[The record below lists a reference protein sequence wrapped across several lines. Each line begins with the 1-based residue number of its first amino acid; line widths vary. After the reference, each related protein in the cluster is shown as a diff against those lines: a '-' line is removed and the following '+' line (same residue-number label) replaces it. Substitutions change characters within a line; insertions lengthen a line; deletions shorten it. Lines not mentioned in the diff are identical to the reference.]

1 MEQKIKISK
10 FMEVVEDGDKAYA
23 TCPAGDA
30 ARIIPPV
37 IRFHK
42 PDGTYT
48 DYLLF
53 VEEYRPPVGKKI
65 CNFPGGRLNKGEDG
79 LTAIVRELIEETGLE
94 VDIKGVQML
103 SPSKPKDSQ
112 NSNEGESLFICPQII
127 HVDQDETQFVE
138 MLYKNQHLDETEECK
153 IKLVDISQIND
164 FIKNTDLC
172 LPTRLALVEFLA
184 MRDKSQITYPQ
195 YIPYYSTIGDMQYA
209 DTVYQNKNFEVQKVD
224 VGYDYCYYSPVKN
237 HRFSLMITIEVEGKK
252 YYAFE
257 KIVPYSQN
265 GEDVCTFSYIDVA
278 DPAKTSKTALA
289 INVLQRYGLATRISG
304 LESIAPY
311 DAVSPGFTDLRQCVC
326 HATIKLSQKDFES
339 LALSQKLVVVSQ
351 EELMQGKINTDYITT
366 LATDIDTQLDAN
378 KQKQNTVCNTKNDE
392 SEIVW

>member
-10 FMEVVEDGDKAYA
+10 FMEVVENGSKAYA

-65 CNFPGGRLNKGEDG
+65 CNFPGGRLNKGENG
-79 LTAIVRELIEETGLE
+79 LVAIVRELVEETGLE
-94 VDIKGVQML
+94 VDINGVKML
-103 SPSKPKDSQ
+103 TPSKPKDSQ

-127 HVDQDETQFVE
+127 NVDQDETQFVE
-138 MLYKNQHLDETEECK
+138 MLYKTQHLDETEECK
-153 IKLVDISQIND
+153 IKLVDISNID
-164 FIKNTDLC
+164 EFMKNTDMC
-172 LPTRLALVEFLA
+172 LPTRLALIQFLA
-184 MRDKSQITYPQ
+184 MRDKTQTAYPKF
-195 YIPYYSTIGDMQYA
+195 IPYYSTMGDMQYA
-209 DTVYQNKNFEVQKVD
+209 DTVYQNKDFEIQKLD

-237 HRFSLMITIEVEGKK
+237 HRYSLMITIDVEGKK

-257 KIVPYSQN
+257 KIMPYSQN
-265 GEDVCTFSYIDVA
+265 GEDVYTFPYIDINEPTKA
-278 DPAKTSKTALA
+278 TNKTALA
-289 INVLQRYGLATRISG
+289 ITVLQRYGLATRVSG
-304 LESIAPY
+304 LESITPY

-326 HATIKLSQKDFES
+326 HATIKLSKQDFAT
-339 LALSQKLVVVSQ
+339 LAIDQKLTVVSQ
-351 EELMQGKINTDYITT
+351 EDLMQGKVNTDYITT
-366 LATDIDTQLDAN
+366 ITTDIDIQLDSN
-378 KQKQNTVCNTKNDE
+378 KQKQSTAVDTKQDE
-392 SEIVW
+392 SEIV

>member
-53 VEEYRPPVGKKI
+53 VEEYRHPVGKNI

-94 VDIKGVQML
+94 VDVAGVKML

-127 HVDQDETQFVE
+127 NVNQDETKFVE
-138 MLYKNQHLDETEECK
+138 MMYKNQHLDDTESCR
-153 IKLVDISQIND
+153 IKLVDIAQIDD
-164 FIKNTDLC
+164 FMKNTDMC
-172 LPTRLALVEFLA
+172 LPTRLALVQFLA
-184 MRDKSQITYPQ
+184 MRDKSQTTYPKFV
-195 YIPYYSTIGDMQYA
+195 PYYSIIGDMQYS
-209 DTVYQNKNFEVQKVD
+209 DTVYQNKNFEIQKLD
-224 VGYDYCYYSPVKN
+224 VGYDYCYYSPTKN
-237 HRFSLMITIEVEGKK
+237 YRFSLMITIEVEGEK

-257 KIVPYSQN
+257 QIAPYSQN
-265 GEDVCTFSYIDVA
+265 GEDVCTLPYIDVA
-278 DPAKTSKTALA
+278 DAQKASSKTALA
-289 INVLQRYGLATRISG
+289 INLLQRYGLASRIG
-304 LESIAPY
+304 GFETIAPY

-326 HATIKLSQKDFES
+326 HATIKLSRKDFES
-339 LALSQKLVVVSQ
+339 LAIDQKFVVVTQ
-351 EELMQGKINTDYITT
+351 DDLKQGKINTDYITT
-366 LATDIDTQLDAN
+366 LATNADIQFDKN
-378 KQKQNTVCNTKNDE
+378 KQNTVCNTKNDE
-392 SEIVW
+392 SEIV

>member
-37 IRFHK
+37 IRFNK

-53 VEEYRPPVGKKI
+53 VEEYRPPVGKNI
-65 CNFPGGRLNKGEDG
+65 YNFPGGRLNKGEDG

-127 HVDQDETQFVE
+127 NVDQEETEFVE
-138 MLYKNQHLDETEECK
+138 MLYKTQHLDETEECR
-153 IKLVDISQIND
+153 IKLVDIAQIDD
-164 FIKNTDLC
+164 FMKNTDMC

-195 YIPYYSTIGDMQYA
+195 YIPYYSTIGDMQYS

-265 GEDVCTFSYIDVA
+265 GEDVCTFPYIDVA

-326 HATIKLSQKDFES
+326 HATIKLSKQDFAT
-339 LALSQKLVVVSQ
+339 LAIHQKLTVVSQ

-366 LATDIDTQLDAN
+366 LATDADIQLDSN
-378 KQKQNTVCNTKNDE
+378 KQKQNIVVDTKQDE
-392 SEIVW
+392 SERV